1 MQWSCFILADN
12 CGQRGMEDM
21 GGEINNHTFTRAPL
35 DLQVIAYRKRRVAL
49 VHAFIVSTAKES
61 WEPLGVEDLTTIPK
75 EASSLW
81 VVHLTAC
88 MRL

>member
-49 VHAFIVSTAKES
+49 VHAFIVSTAKGK
-61 WEPLGVEDLTTIPK
+61 LGTLG
-75 EASSLW
+75 S
-81 VVHLTAC
+81 
-88 MRL
+88 